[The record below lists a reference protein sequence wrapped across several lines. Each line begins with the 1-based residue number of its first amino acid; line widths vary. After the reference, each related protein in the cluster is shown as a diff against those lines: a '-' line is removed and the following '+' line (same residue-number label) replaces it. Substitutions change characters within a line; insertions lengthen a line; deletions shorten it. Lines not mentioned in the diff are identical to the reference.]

1 MTGRSYLGGV
11 LLCPLLARLHR
22 KTEQTRWRGSDIVV
36 AFLRL
41 VTPWCLGVGCAWT
54 AVLALPLGS
63 AYRHDLDHALLA
75 VIVVVVS
82 TVPRPLITERRPW
95 PSAGGRFRRW

>member
-1 MTGRSYLGGV
+1 
-11 LLCPLLARLHR
+11 
-22 KTEQTRWRGSDIVV
+22 
-36 AFLRL
+36 
-41 VTPWCLGVGCAWT
+41 
-54 AVLALPLGS
+54 LALPLGS

>member
-36 AFLRL
+36 VA
-41 VTPWCLGVGCAWT
+41 
-54 AVLALPLGS
+54 
-63 AYRHDLDHALLA
+63 
-75 VIVVVVS
+75 S
-82 TVPRPLITERRPW
+82 TVPRPLITERRPGLQ
-95 PSAGGRFRRW
+95 PAAVSAGGSRIEPSDIAEAVSVPVG